1 VSGGQAE
8 DAGISMNVL
17 RFLQIYPDA
26 HRIVFESFDP
36 GSRELWVLENFLP
49 KATKALAPR

>member
-1 VSGGQAE
+1 
-8 DAGISMNVL
+8 MNVQQ
-17 RFLQIYPDA
+17 FLQIYPDA

-36 GSRELWVLENFLP
+36 GSRELWVLESFLP

>member
-1 VSGGQAE
+1 
-8 DAGISMNVL
+8 MNVL

-36 GSRELWVLENFLP
+36 GSRELWVLESFLP
-49 KATKALAPR
+49 KATKAFAPR